1 MEKEFQ
7 LIHVSSELGTRSI
20 IVTEQ
25 DIEMDMTTPA
35 EEKEQMKNMNVGDKI
50 IIHFGKN
57 PVKTGNLI
65 RRK

>member
-1 MEKEFQ
+1 
-7 LIHVSSELGTRSI
+7 
-20 IVTEQ
+20 
-25 DIEMDMTTPA
+25 
-35 EEKEQMKNMNVGDKI
+35 MNVGDKI